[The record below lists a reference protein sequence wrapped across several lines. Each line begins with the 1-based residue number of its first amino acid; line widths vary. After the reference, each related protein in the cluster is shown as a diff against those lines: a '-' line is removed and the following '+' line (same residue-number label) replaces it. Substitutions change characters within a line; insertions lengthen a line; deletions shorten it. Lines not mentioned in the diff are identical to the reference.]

1 MREASMQRT
10 RQEMLIKE
18 KLWERKKAE
27 IEYNVANRP
36 LLVELQS

>member
-1 MREASMQRT
+1 
-10 RQEMLIKE
+10 MLINE

-36 LLVELQS
+36 LLVEIQSQHFAAKLNEMR